1 MTGRLL
7 PVLLLC
13 VLPLAAIVAGCL
25 VGDWRASRRARR
37 LGTGT
42 VIRLPLERRLDTTRR
57 QADRDIRIY
66 RKAHQ

>member
-1 MTGRLL
+1 MTGHLL

-42 VIRLPLERRLDTTRR
+42 VIRLPL
-57 QADRDIRIY
+57 DRNVQTY
-66 RKAHQ
+66 RKARP

>member
-42 VIRLPLERRLDTTRR
+42 VIRLPLERRHVQT
-57 QADRDIRIY
+57 Y
-66 RKAHQ
+66 RKARS

>member
-42 VIRLPLERRLDTTRR
+42 VTRLPL
-57 QADRDIRIY
+57 DRNVQTY
-66 RKAHQ
+66 RKARP